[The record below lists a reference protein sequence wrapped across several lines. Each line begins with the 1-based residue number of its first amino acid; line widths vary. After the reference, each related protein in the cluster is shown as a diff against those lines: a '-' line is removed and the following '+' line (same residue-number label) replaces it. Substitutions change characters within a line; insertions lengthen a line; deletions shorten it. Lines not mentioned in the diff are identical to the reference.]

1 MKYSVAIFTAV
12 ISATILISCA
22 DVLHAQQVSQL
33 YAVYSTQGTLPV
45 YRSFVYTVYGKC
57 MIIIIIMYSV

>member
-22 DVLHAQQVSQL
+22 DVLHAQQVPQL

-45 YRSFVYTVYGKC
+45 YRSYNGKC
-57 MIIIIIMYSV
+57 MIIIICTVYRHK